1 MALDVYNI
9 EVRHGAVALGTTRL
23 GFTIV
28 KVHSLGE
35 CVDAKHL
42 TTNHTRWISKQ
53 LEMSDSQRVI
63 SYQHIIQCRV
73 QLDNNKN

>member
-1 MALDVYNI
+1 MALDVDDI

-28 KVHSLGE
+28 QVHSLGE

-42 TTNHTRWISKQ
+42 TTNHT
-53 LEMSDSQRVI
+53 L
-63 SYQHIIQCRV
+63 
-73 QLDNNKN
+73 